1 MKKEEKIDA
10 LNKGIKIIKT
20 FPTAGLCYLVHLL
33 YGTSIYI
40 DYPKVISYA
49 QKKYLLSIIPKVT
62 TSNKFHPFYWKKFA
76 KAPRV
81 RFLQEQIKKL
91 EKK

>member
-1 MKKEEKIDA
+1 MKKQERQEKIDA
-10 LNKGIKIIKT
+10 LKKGVRLLRKFHIT
-20 FPTAGLCYLVHLL
+20 GLCYMVQSL
-33 YGTSIYI
+33 YGIR
-40 DYPKVISYA
+40 VITYR
-49 QKKYLLSIIPKVT
+49 QKKYLLSIIPKVLK
-62 TSNKFHPFYWKKFA
+62 NDKFYPFYWKMYT